1 MEALVMV
8 QTALPLIQVPD
19 AIYSLIRE
27 PLP

>member
-8 QTALPLIQVPD
+8 QTALPLIQVAD